1 MNDQG
6 FLINAS
12 RCFVI
17 PSFRK
22 SKMPDEG
29 FGLSWELA
37 TKSKNLQNRLGN
49 RLAGFDTDA

>member
-29 FGLSWELA
+29 FGLSRKLA
-37 TKSKNLQNRLGN
+37 TKSKNLQNRL
-49 RLAGFDTDA
+49 